1 MGSDCAVVNLAP
13 SIFGRRPHRASVNIS
28 VASATDEQAIGA
40 VVREYGAAWNRHD
53 MAALAELFTDDAHW
67 VNIVGMH
74 WPGKPA
80 VVTGHEAFHRTFFQT
95 TDIELANI
103 EIRAIAPGVAA
114 AVVLLKVGPFTPPDG
129 APPPA
134 RDDCLSLILTKRE
147 GCWRITQGHN
157 TVIDPAA
164 QPFDPVKSGWPQE
177 AQKST

>member
-1 MGSDCAVVNLAP
+1 M
-13 SIFGRRPHRASVNIS
+13 ASVGALLVS
-28 VASATDEQAIGA
+28 TSDEEAIRT
-40 VVREYGAAWNRHD
+40 VVKEYGAAWNRHD

-67 VNIVGMH
+67 INIVGMH
-74 WPGKPA
+74 WPGKSA

-114 AVVLLKVGPFTPPDG
+114 AVVLLQVGPFTPPDG
-129 APPPA
+129 ARRPA
-134 RDDCLSLILTKRE
+134 SDDRLSLILTKRE